1 MSFAR
6 RSAVLHR
13 NHRFHQAAR
22 FCLVGGSGVVVDTLA
37 FVLLVKLLPVD
48 VHDVAVPLA
57 PTPYNVRWLHV
68 LSLLS
73 FVVANIWNFEL
84 NRIWTF
90 KHSGVVER
98 TRFLHFFTVGLA
110 ARFVGFFIL
119 TALTHPH
126 SPVRLSPELFDNST
140 GLRTM
145 AYWAQLIMIIL
156 TTPLSFLL
164 NKFWTFKHDHLEEDD
179 LDGDPVDVRDPRAA
193 VPDHTPPRR

>member
-1 MSFAR
+1 MPLPAR
-6 RSAVLHR
+6 SHVLHPQ
-13 NHRFHQAAR
+13 HRFHQVAR

-37 FVLLVKLLPVD
+37 FVLLVKVLPVH
-48 VHDVAVPLA
+48 VHDVAFPLA

-68 LSLLS
+68 FSLLS
-73 FVVANIWNFEL
+73 FIVANVWNFEL

-90 KHSGVVER
+90 KQSGIVQR
-98 TRFLHFFTVGLA
+98 TRFVHFFTVGLA

-126 SPVRLSPELFDNST
+126 SPLQLSPEVFDDST

-164 NKFWTFKHDHLEEDD
+164 NKFWTFNQ
-179 LDGDPVDVRDPRAA
+179 
-193 VPDHTPPRR
+193 HTIQESDQPSVASRPPETTASHTQN

>member
-1 MSFAR
+1 M
-6 RSAVLHR
+6 
-13 NHRFHQAAR
+13 
-22 FCLVGGSGVVVDTLA
+22 VVDTLA
-37 FVLLVKLLPVD
+37 FVLLVKLVPVD
-48 VHDVAVPLA
+48 VHDVAFALV

-68 LSLLS
+68 FSLLS
-73 FVVANIWNFEL
+73 FIVANIWNFEL

-98 TRFLHFFTVGLA
+98 TRFLHFFAVGLA

-126 SPVRLSPELFDNST
+126 SPVRLSPEVFDDST

-179 LDGDPVDVRDPRAA
+179 AADGDPCGPGDVPEFPGVGTDPSAHHR
-193 VPDHTPPRR
+193 